1 MDVRALAEGSAVATL
16 VLSIVAVAALVVIA
30 VALVRIATRR
40 NTPPRD

>member
-16 VLSIVAVAALVVIA
+16 ALSIVAVAALVVIA